1 MGFGLGSL
9 QGLFGNGAA
18 PPKTT
23 PLRQIA
29 DALGHEAMRVNPVS
43 IANES
48 VDALTKAVANGKTG
62 SLPFARAAYWADKLG
77 AKKVAGYLK
86 NRQAQFI
93 TKATDLVQEIAK
105 QSAAMDQATRG
116 SLAWETARRDLDRAR
131 IKLSNHLAKA
141 GEYDHPLQY
150 AARGYQASLLSAL
163 HIPYFNV
170 LSQVAQ
176 FPFHEAQK
184 SIDFLVPAKVFNKW
198 GISYN
203 KPPADITTWA
213 PAMAR
218 EMGAIANGAKSAFG
232 DVLDMLRYGQTASG
246 LDIEAARRLTGTA
259 KDATDKYEMG
269 GRPRLIPG
277 LDQAVMGVGR
287 VQGAA
292 DIPLTNIAFA
302 TALASAA
309 DATAR
314 KIAKDNPQLN
324 LTKQQIKDLAR
335 DLAHDPSPAMLVAAA
350 DEADRFKLDYP
361 TWGHELLQKAQN
373 LEAIKAGGR
382 HVEAAWKAA
391 FKVIVPFSKIPLAA
405 VDTAILRYSPAG
417 FARVGSRLVE
427 ARKAQAQGKQ
437 YTGRYKTAEQFGR
450 DTAEL
455 YRQSVVGT
463 LAWTTLGLLGSM
475 GYAAFT
481 GGNQDDKRKDVGAVR
496 ELQGE
501 RFTPEM
507 SIGGQAFDLGKL
519 GPVGQAASMG
529 ARVAAA
535 GERRYEEGTQAPE
548 GRDKQAMRILSA
560 VKQGVLL
567 DNPIGRAMSDT
578 SAEGG
583 EESYIRGKIRG
594 IVPGVLRDVARMADE
609 TKRIPEDNKL
619 LGKVRGDIQ
628 SGLPSLRNRMQPRLN
643 ALGQPVEE
651 TSPFSFMRSLR
662 PDAQLEDMRSLG
674 VGLSMPQRE
683 ADETA
688 KEYNQRVKERG
699 AQFKTTLEGLRE
711 DETMRSASPDARR
724 AIYEGSLKPQ
734 AMDRAG
740 KLSDGSI
747 RIERQIE
754 GIRGDSYAALRSMP
768 EYQKLKAKDQKAV
781 RDIVNQ
787 ELGRFKAKAGQ
798 REAAVP
804 DWTPGDLARAAMQ
817 ARP

>member
-1 MGFGLGSL
+1 
-9 QGLFGNGAA
+9 
-18 PPKTT
+18 
-23 PLRQIA
+23 
-29 DALGHEAMRVNPVS
+29 
-43 IANES
+43 
-48 VDALTKAVANGKTG
+48 
-62 SLPFARAAYWADKLG
+62 
-77 AKKVAGYLK
+77 
-86 NRQAQFI
+86 
-93 TKATDLVQEIAK
+93 
-105 QSAAMDQATRG
+105 
-116 SLAWETARRDLDRAR
+116 
-131 IKLSNHLAKA
+131 
-141 GEYDHPLQY
+141 
-150 AARGYQASLLSAL
+150 
-163 HIPYFNV
+163 
-170 LSQVAQ
+170 
-176 FPFHEAQK
+176 
-184 SIDFLVPAKVFNKW
+184 
-198 GISYN
+198 
-203 KPPADITTWA
+203 
-213 PAMAR
+213 
-218 EMGAIANGAKSAFG
+218 
-232 DVLDMLRYGQTASG
+232 
-246 LDIEAARRLTGTA
+246 
-259 KDATDKYEMG
+259 
-269 GRPRLIPG
+269 
-277 LDQAVMGVGR
+277 
-287 VQGAA
+287 
-292 DIPLTNIAFA
+292 
-302 TALASAA
+302 
-309 DATAR
+309 
-314 KIAKDNPQLN
+314 
-324 LTKQQIKDLAR
+324 
-335 DLAHDPSPAMLVAAA
+335 
-350 DEADRFKLDYP
+350 
-361 TWGHELLQKAQN
+361 
-373 LEAIKAGGR
+373 
-382 HVEAAWKAA
+382 
-391 FKVIVPFSKIPLAA
+391 VPFSKIPLAA